1 MEEQLEQNNVS
12 GVWKGLKAI
21 SGHKTFDSQAVF
33 VESLLCSGHEE
44 NVKLA
49 GQLMQR
55 SAVSQDVSVS
65 AAFRG
70 KATPRVAYTRSV
82 ELVLAS
88 AREYFNSSATLTD
101 PCINLARP
109 QTKVTKAL
117 HDQVDSLEKHLR

>member
-1 MEEQLEQNNVS
+1 M
-12 GVWKGLKAI
+12 
-21 SGHKTFDSQAVF
+21 
-33 VESLLCSGHEE
+33 ESLLCSGRED

-55 SAVSQDVSVS
+55 CSVSQEVPVS

-70 KATPRVAYTRSV
+70 KATPRVAYARSV

-101 PCINLARP
+101 PCINLARYA
-109 QTKVTKAL
+109 Q
-117 HDQVDSLEKHLR
+117 